1 MAPCI
6 SYCLVGAALIGSMIV
21 TMLTSK
27 KSKNFKDFVAL
38 LDDNQT
44 NIYKSITKERLHIY
58 IQGTIIGII
67 LAFIVKYNVKL
78 SKKYGSCVFIVIAL
92 GFNWVYYL
100 LYPKSEYMLNHLNSQ
115 AQTKAWLKIYKEMKL
130 RSHVGL
136 LVGVCG
142 YILLGMGI
150 CD

>member
-6 SYCLVGAALIGSMIV
+6 SYCLVGAALIGSTIV

-58 IQGTIIGII
+58 IQGTVIGII
-67 LAFIVKYNVKL
+67 LAFIV
-78 SKKYGSCVFIVIAL
+78 I
-92 GFNWVYYL
+92 WV
-100 LYPKSEYMLNHLNSQ
+100 NF
-115 AQTKAWLKIYKEMKL
+115 
-130 RSHVGL
+130 
-136 LVGVCG
+136 
-142 YILLGMGI
+142 
-150 CD
+150 